1 MRIVLTLQE
10 PPCSMRS
17 THCREYGVSP
27 GNVAVDSS
35 MGSLMSQMRRLM
47 ASLPSGHLHPG
58 HLHPGH
64 LHRATFIGPPSSG
77 PPFLLDEALVL
88 AALEDR
94 AHGLHAGAHLVLGV
108 VEVRRH
114 AQAR

>member
-1 MRIVLTLQE
+1 MRSVLTLHE
-10 PPCSMRS
+10 PPSSMRI

-35 MGSLMSQMRRLM
+35 MGSLMSQMRRLT
-47 ASLPSGHLHPG
+47 ASPPSW
-58 HLHPGH
+58 
-64 LHRATFIGPPSSG
+64 ASFIGPPSSG

-94 AHGLHAGAHLVLGV
+94 ARRLHAGAHLVLGV

-114 AQAR
+114 AQA